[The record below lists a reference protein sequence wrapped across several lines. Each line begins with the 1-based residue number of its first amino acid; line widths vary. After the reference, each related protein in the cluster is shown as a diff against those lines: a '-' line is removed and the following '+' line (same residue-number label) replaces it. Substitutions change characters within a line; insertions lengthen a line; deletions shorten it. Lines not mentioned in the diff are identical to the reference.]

1 MDAVGIWFNQALLWI
16 LDTVQSI
23 DPVART
29 LLAGL
34 GMFLETSLF
43 VGLVVPG
50 DTIVLVASTAV
61 DGPVEAILL
70 AIVVIIGAL
79 GGQSV
84 GFLLGRLIGPWLRR
98 SWLGRRIGEAQWTRA
113 ANYVDRRGG
122 IAVFISR
129 FLPVLHSL
137 MPVTVGMSTMTY
149 RRFITWAIPATVLW
163 TSAYVTVGSLTAGSF
178 RERLDDL
185 HWAGYVFVGVIAV
198 FVIGTIIIK
207 KLIARAEDKHM
218 DAPGDGDAMTVEDP
232 LFSDP
237 ATTNTTTN
245 TPDEESPITD
255 AR

>member
-1 MDAVGIWFNQALLWI
+1 MDSIGIWLNQTLLWI

-70 AIVVIIGAL
+70 AVVVIIGAL

-98 SWLGRRIGEAQWTRA
+98 SWLGRRIGDAQWTRA

-198 FVIGTIIIK
+198 FVIATVVAK
-207 KLIARAEDKHM
+207 KLIARSEARHM
-218 DAPGDGDAMTVEDP
+218 SEPGDGDAMTVDDPVFSSHEDAAHEGIAGHDGGP
-232 LFSDP
+232 
-237 ATTNTTTN
+237 
-245 TPDEESPITD
+245 
-255 AR
+255 RG

>member
-1 MDAVGIWFNQALLWI
+1 MDSIGIWLNQTLLWI

-70 AIVVIIGAL
+70 AVVVIIGAL

-98 SWLGRRIGEAQWTRA
+98 SWLGRRIGDAQWTRA

-149 RRFITWAIPATVLW
+149 RRFIAWAIPATVLW

-198 FVIGTIIIK
+198 FVIATVVAK
-207 KLIARAEDKHM
+207 KLIARSEARHM
-218 DAPGDGDAMTVEDP
+218 SEPGDGDAMTVDDPVFSGHEDAAHEGIAGHDGGP
-232 LFSDP
+232 
-237 ATTNTTTN
+237 
-245 TPDEESPITD
+245 
-255 AR
+255 RG

>member
-1 MDAVGIWFNQALLWI
+1 MDAIGIWVNQALLWI

-61 DGPVEAILL
+61 DGPGEAVLL
-70 AIVVIIGAL
+70 GLAVVIGAL

-98 SWLGRRIGEAQWTRA
+98 SWLGRRIGDAQWTRA

-122 IAVFISR
+122 VAVFVSR

-149 RRFITWAIPATVLW
+149 RRFITWAAPATVLW
-163 TSAYVTVGSLTAGSF
+163 TAAYVTVGSLTAGSF

-185 HWAGYVFVGVIAV
+185 HWAGYVFVGVIAL
-198 FVIGTIIIK
+198 FVVGTIVVK
-207 KLIARAEDKHM
+207 KLVGRSEAKHM

-232 LFSDP
+232 LIP
-237 ATTNTTTN
+237 VN
-245 TPDEESPITD
+245 DETGPSD